1 MSTGFSKNPGVSK
14 AEFVYQQLR
23 DEILNGV
30 LASEERLVL
39 DRLAR
44 KYDVSAVP
52 VREAIRRLE
61 AEGLVNFK
69 RNVGAIVTPVSETDL
84 LDSIET
90 LAVIEAY
97 VTGVSAS
104 LLSQAEI
111 RQAEDLNEQMRA
123 VVRRNFTPH
132 AFSVLNA
139 QFHLLLASKCQN
151 PRLLAHLQ
159 QEWNQHSIQRLA
171 NFGYSLEW
179 CVRSVTEHTEI
190 LKLIKARAPSHK
202 IEAYCRAHNMRVVKQ
217 LTAEAKAETRH

>member
-1 MSTGFSKNPGVSK
+1 MSVVPSQNPDVSK
-14 AEFVYQQLR
+14 AEYVYLQLR
-23 DEILNGV
+23 DDILTGV
-30 LASEERLVL
+30 LASKERLVL

-69 RNVGAIVTPVSETDL
+69 RNVGAVVTPVSERDL
-84 LDSIET
+84 LDSLET
-90 LAVIEAY
+90 LAVIESY
-97 VTGVSAS
+97 VTGVSAA
-104 LLSQAEI
+104 LLDDAEI
-111 RQAEDLNEQMRA
+111 AEAEALNEKMRA
-123 VVRRNFTPH
+123 VVRHEFSPD

-139 QFHLLLASKCQN
+139 QFHQLLASKCEN
-151 PRLLAHLQ
+151 PRLLKHLQ

-171 NFGYSLEW
+171 NHGYTLDW

-190 LKLIKARAPSHK
+190 LKLVKAKAPSHK

-217 LTAEAKAETRH
+217 LTAQATAQKSL